1 MSARIL
7 INALS
12 AKQGG
17 IATFSSN
24 LAYSFRERGVNF
36 RIAVSPA
43 LSHIPNAIVFQTS
56 RFPPARRLVWE
67 QTVWRYYVC
76 EWRADLL
83 FSSANF
89 ALLSC
94 PIPQVLL
101 VREGGLFDPLY
112 MDMIAPLLGKKAAI
126 ARFFRRLLIR
136 KSIQASDRVLVPSET
151 FKKQIAQYSPK
162 IGRKIEVLRYGV
174 PIKKFEASRRRRWR
188 EDGFLK
194 ILYVS
199 VYYVHKIPG
208 DLVRAVEFLRA
219 AGVPCR
225 AYLTMDIDKIR
236 ETPGSDLDLSVIRRG
251 MDAGL
256 VDIGTVPYEK
266 IPDLYAEHDIF
277 VFSSMNETF
286 GHPMAEAMAARIPI
300 VAANTGVNREILG
313 DCARYY
319 EPFAPEKL
327 AAEILAMDSFP
338 LERERMAELG
348 SKRVGRSYS
357 WNDYV
362 DQLLTV
368 FSDMTGKRNR

>member
-36 RIAVSPA
+36 RIAVSPS
-43 LSHIPNAIVFQTS
+43 LSHIPNAIVFHTN
-56 RFPPARRLVWE
+56 RLPPARRLVWE
-67 QTVWRYYVC
+67 QTVWRYYVS

-126 ARFFRRLLIR
+126 DRFFRRLLMR

-174 PIKKFEASRRRRWR
+174 PIKKFEASKRRRWR

-208 DLVRAVEFLRA
+208 DLVRAVEFLHA

>member
-36 RIAVSPA
+36 RIAVSPS

-67 QTVWRYYVC
+67 QTVWRYYVS

-126 ARFFRRLLIR
+126 ARFFRRLLMR

-174 PIKKFEASRRRRWR
+174 PIKKFEASKRRRWR

-208 DLVRAVEFLRA
+208 DLVRAVEFLHA

>member
-43 LSHIPNAIVFQTS
+43 LSHIPNAIVFHTN
-56 RFPPARRLVWE
+56 RLPPARRLVWE
-67 QTVWRYYVC
+67 QTVWRYYVS

-174 PIKKFEASRRRRWR
+174 PIKKFEASKRRRWR